1 MTIGA
6 GTAASKV
13 PRTTP
18 GVGELR
24 HRQRRNF
31 LATLL
36 LSEGVPL
43 LLGGDEMGRT
53 QGGNNNAY
61 CQDNATGWV
70 DWSLAETERDMIE
83 FVARLCRFRLAHPG
97 LHRRR
102 FFAEG
107 DIEWL
112 RPDGEPMSDG
122 DWAAPFAHA
131 VTVAPVS
138 GRLILMLNAWWE
150 PLAFNVPP
158 GLDGESPTL
167 VIDTADGDSD
177 SNIDPAAGII
187 LAPRS
192 LVLLERRAEQ

>member
-1 MTIGA
+1 ML
-6 GTAASKV
+6 
-13 PRTTP
+13 
-18 GVGELR
+18 ELR
-24 HRQRRNF
+24 KRQRRNF

-61 CQDNATGWV
+61 CQDNATSWV
-70 DWSLAETERDMIE
+70 DWSLAATERDTIE

-97 LHRRR
+97 LHRGR

-138 GRLILMLNAWWE
+138 GRLILMVNAWWD
-150 PLAFNVPP
+150 PLTFHLPSRHLTGTP
-158 GLDGESPTL
+158 GV
-167 VIDTADGDSD
+167 VIDTAGGDSD
-177 SNIDPAAGII
+177 SNIDPGAGIV
-187 LAPRS
+187 LAARS
-192 LVLLERRAEQ
+192 LVLLERGTAQ